1 MRRFKLMR
9 NIFMSVSIGLVLA
22 ACSSKGD
29 RATIEDT
36 IVVQEEQA
44 SLIGDGIPAVI
55 DFYATWCGPC
65 KKMAPFY
72 DQLKEKYS
80 DKINFITVDIDQQ
93 PEIAKEYNV
102 TAVPT
107 FVIVD
112 EEGKE
117 IDRVTGALPDSLE
130 MKVKT
135 IAANYND

>member
-80 DKINFITVDIDQQ
+80 EKINFITVDIDQQ

-130 MKVKT
+130 IKVKT

>member
-72 DQLKEKYS
+72 DELKEKYS

-130 MKVKT
+130 IKVKT

>member
-72 DQLKEKYS
+72 DKLKEKYS

-130 MKVKT
+130 IKVKT

>member
-130 MKVKT
+130 IKVKT